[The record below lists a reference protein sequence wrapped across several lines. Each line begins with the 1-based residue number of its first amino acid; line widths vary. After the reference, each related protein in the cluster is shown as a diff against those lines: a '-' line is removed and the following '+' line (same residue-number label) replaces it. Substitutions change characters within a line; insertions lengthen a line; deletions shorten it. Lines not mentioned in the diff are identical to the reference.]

1 MLPRSASA
9 VPPAD
14 GWVIWQSNRQDAR
27 HEVYRARADG
37 SEITRMTQTGG
48 LGPFWAPDGRW
59 IVYRD
64 DASIIYLMRP
74 DGSELQTLAT
84 GWPCFWLH
92 DNSGFMVAQGSAFSL
107 YDPETKEA
115 KLLFHTEDFPQFA
128 GTTFQPNAMTHDNRY
143 LLVGSHLY
151 MTGYTGANG
160 FFTSEYSSLVVD
172 LFHKDRV
179 YFVGSGC
186 WPFSPPAGDLVF
198 HICANCPTHPDI
210 YRMSLADL
218 ATRSSY
224 APEVAH
230 EDADWGHEYN
240 PRVSNDNR
248 WMVYMASAGCHD
260 GPGCDYDI
268 WLHELGAGPSERSRV
283 TQDPGFDG
291 YPQIYVGPLWQ
302 KVSQPRLLLT
312 PSRLTFYA
320 GADATPAAQTIKAKN
335 SGGGTLGAV
344 LVTPDPS
351 APWLDVRQADA
362 STMTFA
368 LLSDFITRGIQH
380 ATVTVTVDG
389 ALGSPVSVPVTLYAD
404 ESFPYPEGGAPDSG
418 EVDAAAP
425 QETEID
431 SGAGTPDA
439 GTAAETFPY
448 PEADAPQSSEV
459 DTTAPQAIGLDSG
472 AGTPDAG
479 TAAETFLHPESG
491 APESSNVE
499 AGAPQA
505 ARLDSGAGT
514 PDAGAPA
521 VSAGGGCG
529 CALGGMPRAAA
540 PLWMLGLALAA
551 VCLRRRR

>member
-1 MLPRSASA
+1 
-9 VPPAD
+9 
-14 GWVIWQSNRQDAR
+14 
-27 HEVYRARADG
+27 
-37 SEITRMTQTGG
+37 
-48 LGPFWAPDGRW
+48 
-59 IVYRD
+59 
-64 DASIIYLMRP
+64 
-74 DGSELQTLAT
+74 
-84 GWPCFWLH
+84 
-92 DNSGFMVAQGSAFSL
+92 
-107 YDPETKEA
+107 
-115 KLLFHTEDFPQFA
+115 
-128 GTTFQPNAMTHDNRY
+128 MTHDNRY

-160 FFTSEYSSLVVD
+160 SFTSEYSSLVVD

-248 WMVYMASAGCHD
+248 WLVYMASAGCHQGD
-260 GPGCDYDI
+260 GCDYDI

-320 GADATPAAQTIKAKN
+320 GADATPAAQTIKVKN
-335 SGGGTLGAV
+335 TGGGTLGAV
-344 LVTPDPS
+344 VVTPDPS

-362 STMTFA
+362 GTISFT

-380 ATVTVTVDG
+380 AAVTVTVDG

-404 ESFPYPEGGAPDSG
+404 ESFPYPEGGAP
-418 EVDAAAP
+418 EEPWIDA
-425 QETEID
+425 
-431 SGAGTPDA
+431 GAGDPDA
-439 GTAAETFPY
+439 GEEVA
-448 PEADAPQSSEV
+448 SSK
-459 DTTAPQAIGLDSG
+459 
-472 AGTPDAG
+472 GT
-479 TAAETFLHPESG
+479 
-491 APESSNVE
+491 
-499 AGAPQA
+499 
-505 ARLDSGAGT
+505 
-514 PDAGAPA
+514 
-521 VSAGGGCG
+521 GCG
-529 CALGGMPRAAA
+529 CALYGVPRAGA
-540 PLWMLGLALAA
+540 PLSLLGLALAA
-551 VCLRRRR
+551 LCLRRRRRR